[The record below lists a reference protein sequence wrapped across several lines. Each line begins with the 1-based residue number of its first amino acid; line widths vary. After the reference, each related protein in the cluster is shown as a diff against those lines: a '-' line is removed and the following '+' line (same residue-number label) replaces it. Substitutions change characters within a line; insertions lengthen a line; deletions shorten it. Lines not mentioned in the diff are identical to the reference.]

1 MDDPNFHVDRH
12 LHCIRLSP
20 PGERAKLSE
29 ICGHIA

>member
-1 MDDPNFHVDRH
+1 MDRH